1 MIYHPPYRKV
11 MSILNVTPDSFFA
24 ESRTEESDS
33 IRLRA
38 ERMAAEGADIIDI
51 GGYST
56 RPGASEVP
64 TEEEIRR
71 VLKGVEE
78 VRGRLPQM
86 QLSIDTFRS
95 EVAEAVLSRYD
106 NVIINDISGGERDE
120 RMAEVVAHYEV
131 PMVVMHSRGT
141 PQTMQSLTNYS
152 DVVEQVREH
161 LARRAEALAAKGAR
175 KIILDPDT
183 GNHFKIISI
192 FFCYRTDAQIGRIR
206 ACSDRLLNLENT
218 FFCAAQKDCFFAK
231 KPVLSGVIQ
240 LYLTIC
246 IVYRKLHIRT
256 RRQYNIAFVDPISS
270 RQFQIQR
277 MRFVQRREVYPY
289 NTVSERVIAQS
300 VCG

>member
-1 MIYHPPYRKV
+1 

-78 VRGRLPQM
+78 VRGTLPQM

-95 EVAEAVLSRYD
+95 KVAEAVLSRYD

-175 KIILDPDT
+175 KIILDP
-183 GNHFKIISI
+183 GV
-192 FFCYRTDAQIGRIR
+192 G
-206 ACSDRLLNLENT
+206 
-218 FFCAAQKDCFFAK
+218 FAK
-231 KPVLSGVIQ
+231 NDEQNFALIEGLERITSLGHPVLMGISRKSFMCRTLGIAPEEALEATTALHWACLERGAAILRVHDTLAARQTIT
-240 LYLTIC
+240 LYE
-246 IVYRKLHIRT
+246 KLHRL
-256 RRQYNIAFVDPISS
+256 
-270 RQFQIQR
+270 
-277 MRFVQRREVYPY
+277 
-289 NTVSERVIAQS
+289 
-300 VCG
+300 

>member
-78 VRGRLPQM
+78 VRGTLPQM

-95 EVAEAVLSRYD
+95 KVAEAVLSRYD

-152 DVVEQVREH
+152 NVVEQVREH

-175 KIILDPDT
+175 KIILDP
-183 GNHFKIISI
+183 GV
-192 FFCYRTDAQIGRIR
+192 G
-206 ACSDRLLNLENT
+206 
-218 FFCAAQKDCFFAK
+218 FAK
-231 KPVLSGVIQ
+231 NDEQNFALIEGLERITSLGYPVLMGISRKSFMCRTLGIAPEEALEATTALHWACLERGAAILRVHDTLAARQTIT
-240 LYLTIC
+240 LYE
-246 IVYRKLHIRT
+246 KLHRL
-256 RRQYNIAFVDPISS
+256 
-270 RQFQIQR
+270 
-277 MRFVQRREVYPY
+277 
-289 NTVSERVIAQS
+289 
-300 VCG
+300 

>member
-78 VRGRLPQM
+78 VRGTLPQM

-95 EVAEAVLSRYD
+95 KVAEAVLSRYD

-175 KIILDPDT
+175 KIILDP
-183 GNHFKIISI
+183 GV
-192 FFCYRTDAQIGRIR
+192 G
-206 ACSDRLLNLENT
+206 
-218 FFCAAQKDCFFAK
+218 FAK
-231 KPVLSGVIQ
+231 NDEQNFALIEGLERITSLGHPVLMGISRKSFMCRTLGIAPEEALEATTALHWACLERGAAILRVHDTLAARQTIT
-240 LYLTIC
+240 LYE
-246 IVYRKLHIRT
+246 KLHRL
-256 RRQYNIAFVDPISS
+256 
-270 RQFQIQR
+270 
-277 MRFVQRREVYPY
+277 
-289 NTVSERVIAQS
+289 
-300 VCG
+300 